1 MALEKGHSIED
12 AREFAA
18 LYALGTLPSAE
29 ASTYKQHIGEGC
41 ALCATEL
48 REMEATGSSLALLA
62 PPEAP
67 PARLRDRLLEQIR
80 LEAATTPDMD
90 PQVWKK
96 WESPGGSS
104 ASSAETSVGW
114 TSVPSDEGA
123 WEETGLPG
131 ISVRRLFVDPVRQYV
146 TMLVRAAPGAS
157 YPPHRHYDVE
167 ECFVLEGD
175 LHVDESVLHKGDYQ
189 RAEAGSIHNVQWTE
203 GGCTILIV
211 SSTRDELLPASL

>member
-1 MALEKGHSIED
+1 MELERGHSIED
-12 AREFAA
+12 ARELAA
-18 LYALGTLPSAE
+18 LYALGTLPLAE
-29 ASTYKQHIGEGC
+29 ASTYEQHLGEGC
-41 ALCATEL
+41 ALCTTEL
-48 REMEATGSSLALLA
+48 LEMEATSSSLALLA

-67 PARLRDRLLEQIR
+67 PAGLREKLLEQIR
-80 LEAATTPDMD
+80 LDAATTPDVD

-96 WESPGGSS
+96 WEIPGVSSPSS
-104 ASSAETSVGW
+104 DEASVGW

-131 ISVRRLFVDPVRQYV
+131 ISVRRLFVDPVRNYV

-175 LHVDESVLHKGDYQ
+175 LHVNDSVLHKGDYQ
-189 RAEAGSIHNVQWTE
+189 RADAGSIHNVQWTE

-211 SSTRDELLPASL
+211 SSTQDELLAR

>member
-1 MALEKGHSIED
+1 MALEKGHSIND

-29 ASTYKQHIGEGC
+29 ASTYEQHLGEGC
-41 ALCATEL
+41 ASCTAEL
-48 REMEATGSSLALLA
+48 RRMEATSSSLALLA
-62 PPEAP
+62 LPEVP
-67 PARLRDRLLEQIR
+67 PARLRERLLVRIR
-80 LEAATTPDMD
+80 VKTATTPEVT

-96 WESPGGSS
+96 WEGAGGSS
-104 ASSAETSVGW
+104 ASSGETSTGW
-114 TSVPSDEGA
+114 TSVPAHEGS

-131 ISVRRLFVDPVRQYV
+131 ISVRRLFVDPVREYV

-175 LHVDESVLHKGDYQ
+175 LHVDQSVLHKGDYQ
-189 RAEAGSIHNVQWTE
+189 RAEAGSIHNIQWTE

-211 SSTRDELLPASL
+211 SSTKDELLKR